1 MTSCPL
7 VRRTF
12 ATLRKAELGFL
23 GVRVMTCTQTPRRCG
38 APLSAGD
45 FVLTTTLRRP
55 LRTSW
60 LIVGIP
66 CFSVGSI
73 CRKSVLGGAEAV
85 APPASE
91 TKTRHLGWR
100 AKLLKLAWRTA
111 SLRLLRPEGRHTL
124 PHHSNPVDRI
134 AAQRGFPRFAGEWD

>member
-1 MTSCPL
+1 MTSWPL

-12 ATLRKAELGFL
+12 ATLRKAEFGFL

-55 LRTSW
+55 LRTNW

-66 CFSVGSI
+66 LVLEVKSSVNPFWVA
-73 CRKSVLGGAEAV
+73 RKRCPPGLQKQKHAIFGGVL
-85 APPASE
+85 S
-91 TKTRHLGWR
+91 
-100 AKLLKLAWRTA
+100 
-111 SLRLLRPEGRHTL
+111 
-124 PHHSNPVDRI
+124 
-134 AAQRGFPRFAGEWD
+134 F

>member
-12 ATLRKAELGFL
+12 ATLRKAEFGFL

-55 LRTSW
+55 LRTNW

-66 CFSVGSI
+66 YFSCRCFL
-73 CRKSVLGGAEAV
+73 KSVFGCCGDVL
-85 APPASE
+85 PPGPRE
-91 TKTRHLGWR
+91 TKTRHWGGVLSFEAR
-100 AKLLKLAWRTA
+100 M
-111 SLRLLRPEGRHTL
+111 E
-124 PHHSNPVDRI
+124 DD
-134 AAQRGFPRFAGEWD
+134 F

>member
-1 MTSCPL
+1 MTSWPL
-7 VRRTF
+7 VRRTL

-55 LRTSW
+55 LRTNW

-66 CFSVGSI
+66 YFLLSCAKILVP
-73 CRKSVLGGAEAV
+73 GGAEAV

-91 TKTRHLGWR
+91 TKTRHFRWR
-100 AKLLKLAWRTA
+100 AKLLK
-111 SLRLLRPEGRHTL
+111 
-124 PHHSNPVDRI
+124 
-134 AAQRGFPRFAGEWD
+134 

>member
-1 MTSCPL
+1 MTSWPL

-12 ATLRKAELGFL
+12 ATLRKAELGFF

-38 APLSAGD
+38 APFSAGD

-66 CFSVGSI
+66 DCSI
-73 CRKSVLGGAEAV
+73 KCYSEICSWMTRRHAFH
-85 APPASE
+85 PAFKNKN
-91 TKTRHLGWR
+91 TPVTWR
-100 AKLLKLAWRTA
+100 AKLLKLAWRTTFPGD
-111 SLRLLRPEGRHTL
+111 SDLTWLDPGSRHML
-124 PHHSNPVDRI
+124 PH
-134 AAQRGFPRFAGEWD
+134 

>member
-23 GVRVMTCTQTPRRCG
+23 GVRVITCTQTPRRCG

-55 LRTSW
+55 LRTNW
-60 LIVGIP
+60 LIVGM
-66 CFSVGSI
+66 SVI
-73 CRKSVLGGAEAV
+73 FE
-85 APPASE
+85 SE
-91 TKTRHLGWR
+91 NSSKGDAKRLLHPGLKTKTRQEWR
-100 AKLLKLAWRTA
+100 AKLR
-111 SLRLLRPEGRHTL
+111 SSRGGR
-124 PHHSNPVDRI
+124 
-134 AAQRGFPRFAGEWD
+134 